1 MQILKKAAIE
11 IFINIDRVK
20 DYTIGFDERF
30 GVGTKYNS
38 AEENIYL
45 MDLKRLGYKLDY
57 YPKVLAYHNVRDK
70 DYLDEKSFVAKG
82 PVFKRLFGKYL
93 GLIMYTAFSIKKF
106 NQIDNCI
113 KLYFKGVNEYF
124 KCKL

>member
-1 MQILKKAAIE
+1 MKKME
-11 IFINIDRVK
+11 IYDQ
-20 DYTIGFDERF
+20 DG
-30 GVGTKYNS
+30 
-38 AEENIYL
+38 
-45 MDLKRLGYKLDY
+45 KL
-57 YPKVLAYHNVRDK
+57 NT
-70 DYLDEKSFVAKG
+70 
-82 PVFKRLFGKYL
+82 GKYL